1 MVQAIGAQAGAI
13 PASAG
18 GTVHATAVVIGET
31 GVLIRG
37 RSGSG
42 KSTLA
47 RQLLERAARAGRFA
61 RLVGDDR
68 VSLSVAHGRIV
79 ARAVPAIAGL
89 LEVRGVGIVVVPF
102 LPAAVIGLVVDS
114 DVTPERLPEPCDKVT
129 DILDTRLPRLA
140 VAGVPDAADVVFSL
154 VAQRQSTSV

>member
-1 MVQAIGAQAGAI
+1 MATAIGAERNIAAA
-13 PASAG
+13 PG

-37 RSGSG
+37 GSGSG

-68 VSLSVAHGRIV
+68 VTLASAHGRVV
-79 ARAVPAIAGL
+79 AHAVPAIAGL
-89 LEVRGVGIVVVPF
+89 LEVRGVGIVTVPF
-102 LPAAVIGLVVDS
+102 LPSAVIGLVVDS
-114 DVTPERLPEPCDKVT
+114 DVTPDRLPEPCDKVT

-140 VAGVPDAADVVFSL
+140 VAGLQDAADVVFSL

>member
-1 MVQAIGAQAGAI
+1 MAKAADAAMSAV
-13 PASAG
+13 PAAPI

-37 RSGSG
+37 VSGSG

-68 VSLSVAHGRIV
+68 VALVRAHGRIV
-79 ARAVPAIAGL
+79 VHAVPAIAGL
-89 LEVRGVGIVVVPF
+89 LEVRGVGIVAVPF
-102 LPAAVIGLVVDS
+102 LPSAVVGLVVDS

-129 DILDTRLPRLA
+129 DILDTRMPRLA
-140 VAGVPDAADVVFSL
+140 VAGVPDAADIVFSL